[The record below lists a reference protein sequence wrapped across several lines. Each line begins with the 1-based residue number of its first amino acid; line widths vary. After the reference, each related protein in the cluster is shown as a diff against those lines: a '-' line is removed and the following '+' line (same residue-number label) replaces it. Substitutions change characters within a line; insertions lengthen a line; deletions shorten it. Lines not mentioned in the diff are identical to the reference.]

1 MMNKM
6 DWESWKM
13 MTRRMMVPRIIS
25 RGVSRFKASFKSSMT
40 NLLRRTSLGAAILGS
55 LLLGAVP
62 AHAVED
68 GEVSQQ
74 ILEDV
79 GFVSLPGDRV
89 QIRLAIS
96 GVDEVAE
103 PRSFTIDNPARI
115 ALDFPNTSSKV
126 ARKVPI
132 GVGIA
137 RSINVVEAQG
147 RTRVV
152 LNLVRMV
159 PYETRIEGGD
169 FYIILGS
176 DAVMSVLAEPGKDGF
191 QTEEGVSRQVVE
203 QTHEVKNIDFRRGK
217 KGEAYIIVT
226 LSDATTPVNITEE
239 SGNIIL
245 DFLDAS
251 LPEEYIR
258 RLDVVDFATP
268 VTIIDSFM
276 EKRNARLVVR
286 VEGEYEQLAYQTNE
300 TFTLEI
306 APLTAAE
313 KEEIKRDKFGYSGER
328 LSLNFQDI
336 EIRAVLQL
344 IADFT
349 GINMV
354 TSDTVQGSVTLRLQ
368 NVPWDQALDLILKT
382 KGLAKR
388 KQGNVM
394 LIAPSEEITARE
406 KQEFESRK
414 QVDELAPLFS
424 EVIQINYAKASEIA
438 AILTAADNSM
448 LSSRGRV
455 SVDVRTNNLLIRDI
469 PEKLEDVH
477 RLIDELDIPVRQVL
491 IESRIVVASDDF
503 RRDIGSRF
511 GVTGSQNRT
520 SSTREVTSGSLNG
533 TTQVINGD
541 DREMTDR
548 LNLNLPVI
556 GEAGSFALAVIG
568 NDFLLEMELSAMQA
582 EGMGEVISSP
592 RVITANQSLGM
603 IEQGVEIPYQQAASS
618 GATTITFKKAVLS
631 LEVTPQITPDDR
643 IIMDLIVKKD
653 NVGDV
658 VTGVPSIETREVQT
672 QVLVRNGET
681 VVLGGIYEQ
690 LTREVHEK
698 VPFLGDIPIIGVLFR
713 RTLKEE
719 DKDEL
724 LIFVTPKVLKDSLG
738 AR

>member
-1 MMNKM
+1 MMIDM

-13 MTRRMMVPRIIS
+13 MTQRMMMPGMAS
-25 RGVSRFKASFKSSMT
+25 RGGSKIKSDIMRW
-40 NLLRRTSLGAAILGS
+40 LRVPLGM
-55 LLLGAVP
+55 AVVGTLFLATLP
-62 AHAVED
+62 AHAIEE
-68 GEVSQQ
+68 GEFPLR
-74 ILEDV
+74 ILEDA

-89 QIRLAIS
+89 QIKLSLS
-96 GVDEVAE
+96 GVGELAE
-103 PRSFTIDNPARI
+103 PLSFTIDNPARI
-115 ALDFPNTSSKV
+115 ALDFANTSSHV
-126 ARKVPI
+126 AKKIPI
-132 GVGIA
+132 GMGIA
-137 RSINVVEAQG
+137 RSLNVVEAKG

-176 DAVMSVLAEPGKDGF
+176 DAVKRVSPELGKAS
-191 QTEEGVSRQVVE
+191 EGGEAALQVVE
-203 QTHEVKNIDFRRGK
+203 ELHSIKNIDFRRGK
-217 KGEAYIIVT
+217 KGEAYIVVT
-226 LSDATTPVNITEE
+226 LSDTTTPVNVMEE
-239 SGNIIL
+239 GGNVIL
-245 DFLDAS
+245 DFLDTT
-251 LPEEYIR
+251 LPEEFIR
-258 RLDVVDFATP
+258 RLDVIDFATP
-268 VTIIDSFM
+268 VTTIDSFM
-276 EKRNARLVVR
+276 EKRNARLVIKA
-286 VEGEYEQLAYQTNE
+286 EGDYEHLAYQANE
-300 TFTLEI
+300 IFTLEI
-306 APLTAAE
+306 APLTPAE
-313 KEEIKRDKFGYSGER
+313 KEEIKRDKFGYNGER

-354 TSDTVQGSVTLRLQ
+354 TSDTVLGSVTLRLQ

-394 LIAPSEEITARE
+394 LIAPAEEIAARE

-424 EVIQINYAKASEIA
+424 EVIQINYAKAEEIA
-438 AILTAADNSM
+438 SILSTSDNSM

-455 SVDVRTNNLLIRDI
+455 SVDVRTNNLLVRDI
-469 PEKLEDVH
+469 PEKLEDIR

-511 GVTGSQNRT
+511 GITGSKNRT
-520 SSTREVTSGSLNG
+520 ASTREITSGSLNG
-533 TTQVINGD
+533 TTQVVNND
-541 DREMTDR
+541 VREMNDR

-556 GEAGSFALAVIG
+556 GDAGSFALAVIG
-568 NDFLLEMELSAMQA
+568 NDFLIEMELSAMQT
-582 EGMGEVISSP
+582 EGKGEVVSSP
-592 RVITANQSLGM
+592 RLITANQSTGM

-658 VTGVPSIETREVQT
+658 VSGVPSIETREVQT

-690 LTREVHEK
+690 LTREVNEK
-698 VPFLGDIPIIGVLFR
+698 VPFLGDIPIVGVLFR
-713 RTLKEE
+713 RTLKED

-724 LIFVTPKVLKDSLG
+724 LIFVTPKILKASLG
-738 AR
+738 TR

>member
-1 MMNKM
+1 MKTQSLS
-6 DWESWKM
+6 E
-13 MTRRMMVPRIIS
+13 
-25 RGVSRFKASFKSSMT
+25 FKSGI
-40 NLLRRTSLGAAILGS
+40 LDRLCRTSLGVVLLG
-55 LLLGAVP
+55 LLLTGSIP
-62 AHAVED
+62 LHAEEGGTASQVLEEVE
-68 GEVSQQ
+68 
-74 ILEDV
+74 
-79 GFVSLPGDRV
+79 FVSLPGDRV
-89 QIRLAIS
+89 QIKLSLS
-96 GVDEVAE
+96 GKAEVAE
-103 PRSFTIDNPARI
+103 PLSFTINNPARI
-115 ALDFPNTSSKV
+115 ALDFPDTTSKV
-126 ARKVPI
+126 AKKLPI
-132 GVGIA
+132 GMGIA
-137 RSINVVEAQG
+137 RSINAVEAKG

-159 PYETRIEGGD
+159 QYETRVDGGD
-169 FYIILGS
+169 YYIILGS
-176 DAVMSVLAEPGKDGF
+176 DAVRDVAVGASDDEKKGSDEVVLE
-191 QTEEGVSRQVVE
+191 VVE
-203 QTHEVKNIDFRRGK
+203 RQHQIKNIDFRRGK
-217 KGEAYIIVT
+217 KGEAYIVVT
-226 LSDATTPVNITEE
+226 LSDPTTPVNISEE
-239 SGNIIL
+239 SGNVVL

-251 LPEEYIR
+251 LPEEFIR

-286 VEGEYEQLAYQTNE
+286 AEGEYEQLAYQANE

-349 GINMV
+349 DINMV

-394 LIAPSEEITARE
+394 LIAPSEEIAARE
-406 KQEFESRK
+406 KQEFESQK

-424 EVIQINYAKASEIA
+424 EVIQINYAKATEIA
-438 AILTAADNSM
+438 DILSAADNSM
-448 LSSRGRV
+448 LSPRGRV
-455 SVDVRTNNLLIRDI
+455 SVDERTNNLLIRDT
-469 PEKLEDVH
+469 PDKLEDAH

-503 RRDIGSRF
+503 RRDLGSRF
-511 GVTGSQNRT
+511 GATGFKDQG
-520 SSTREVTSGSLNG
+520 TRREMTSGSLNG
-533 TTQVINGD
+533 TTQIGNN
-541 DREMTDR
+541 EPWEFNDR
-548 LNLNLPVI
+548 LNINLPVI
-556 GEAGSFALAVIG
+556 GDAGSFGMAVLG
-568 NDFLLEMELSAMQA
+568 NNFLIEMELSAMQA
-582 EGMGEVISSP
+582 EGQGEVVSSP
-592 RVITANQSLGM
+592 RVITANQSTGM
-603 IEQGVEIPYQQAASS
+603 IEQGVEVPYQEAASS
-618 GATTITFKKAVLS
+618 GATTVTFKKAVLS

-658 VTGVPSIETREVQT
+658 VSGIPSIETREVQT
-672 QVLVRNGET
+672 QVLVENGET

-698 VPFLGDIPIIGVLFR
+698 VPFFGDIPVVGAFFR
-713 RTLKEE
+713 RTLKED

-724 LIFVTPKVLKDSLG
+724 LIFVTPKVLKESLG